1 MPEPLFGVLAGCHR
15 HSSQAA
21 MNYDILNKLI
31 PARRTPCD
39 VTAPRARLYELFR
52 DLAELRDAASAM
64 AEPTPEIERQ
74 IRFYER
80 ILEQ

>member
-1 MPEPLFGVLAGCHR
+1 
-15 HSSQAA
+15 
-21 MNYDILNKLI
+21 MNYDILDKLI

-52 DLAELRDAASAM
+52 DLAELRDL